1 MNIDQV
7 ENRALWVTVAVSVV
21 MAIAGWVTYHLTGSQ
36 AMLLDG
42 NFSFVLA
49 GATVIAI
56 IISKNKHKK
65 SSTFPFGNY
74 VYEAAFIL
82 SKGLLI
88 LGIIVAAFFQNM
100 AKILNYFNGEK
111 PEMVIMEPIYY
122 YVGLILLLTGAL
134 LLYFRWENQKSNNG
148 SGMLMVESESAKIDG
163 ALTLAT
169 GIAFAMM
176 SLIKEGSSLEF
187 LLYIGDSL
195 LVLILGLMMIGSPI
209 QIIKNAFIELG
220 GGSIQNQNEKEKIE
234 SSVDSV
240 IQNRFPF
247 DSFITKLGS
256 SYWIVIY
263 VDFDLGIETKEY
275 HRLSSEIKRVLKKDF
290 ETIFVDIALKDNHE

>member
-7 ENRALWVTVAVSVV
+7 ENRALWVTVAVSMI

-65 SSTFPFGNY
+65 SATFPFGNY

-88 LGIIVAAFFQNM
+88 LGIIIAAFFQNM
-100 AKILNYFNGEK
+100 VKILNYFKGQK
-111 PEMVIMEPIYY
+111 PEMVVMEPIYY
-122 YVGLILLLTGAL
+122 YVGFILLLTGAL
-134 LLYFRWENQKSNNG
+134 LLYFRRENQKINNG
-148 SGMLMVESESAKIDG
+148 SSMLMVESESARIDG
-163 ALTLAT
+163 GLTLST
-169 GIAFAMM
+169 GIAFALM
-176 SLIKEGSSLEF
+176 SLIPRGSSLEF
-187 LLYIGDSL
+187 LLYIGDSF
-195 LVLILGLMMIGSPI
+195 LVIILGLIMIGSPI

-220 GGSIQNQNEKEKIE
+220 GGSLQNQSEKEKIE
-234 SSVDSV
+234 VSVASV
-240 IQNRFPF
+240 IQDRFPF

-275 HRLSSEIKRVLKKDF
+275 YQLSSEIKRTLKKDY
-290 ETIFVDIALKDNHE
+290 ETIFVDIALKSNHE